1 VSTGQNP
8 ARLPPATAIGSRL
21 RERRLDLGLAVR
33 ELARRT
39 AVSSSLISQIER
51 GKSMPSVTTLYAIVS
66 ALDLSMD
73 QLFVPGETRPPQ
85 RRSSPSAQPWV
96 VKAGERETLR
106 LGAGVRWERLTRD
119 LDHHTEFNLLI
130 YEPGGASS
138 EDGALVRHAGSEY
151 GLVISGRLSVQLG
164 FETYELGPGD
174 AVSFQSWTPHRLA
187 TIGDQPA
194 RAIWAVVDHAVAAPQ
209 ATVATAATA
218 HDRSAGQVDT
228 ARALLRGS

>member
-1 VSTGQNP
+1 
-8 ARLPPATAIGSRL
+8 L
-21 RERRLDLGLAVR
+21 RERRLDLGLAIR

-39 AVSSSLISQIER
+39 AVSSSLISQIEL

-73 QLFVPGETRPPQ
+73 QLFVPGEARPAQ
-85 RRSSPSAQPWV
+85 RRSSRSAQPWV

-106 LGAGVRWERLTRD
+106 LGSGVRWERLTRD
-119 LDHHTEFNLLI
+119 LDHHTEFNLLV

-151 GLVISGRLSVQLG
+151 GMVISGRLSVQLG
-164 FETYELGPGD
+164 FEAYELGPGD
-174 AVSFQSWTPHRLA
+174 AISFQSWMPHRLA
-187 TIGDQPA
+187 TIGDKPA
-194 RAIWAVVDHAVAAPQ
+194 HAIWAVVDRAAAAPQ
-209 ATVATAATA
+209 AAPAVAATGQVG
-218 HDRSAGQVDT
+218 SAGPVDT